1 MSNFRK
7 SGRILSWLVVFL
19 AVSAGYLYAFPQ
31 PNVFYA
37 VIVALHAAGGVLATI
52 LLLVFLVS
60 LLRNG
65 SLSAKAG
72 WLLIAA
78 GAVLGVILI
87 KTGTPRNEW
96 NKLYFHIIISLAG
109 VGLLLADWWGRR
121 RRWESGTGSKV
132 VAGVVASRALFRNA
146 CAGWLCRALHPP
158 RLGITESHRE
168 SRPCLLKPWT
178 GKATAA
184 RPFLSQFRA
193 GLRQAEDSQQVLHGV
208 GLLQALPRGHLQP
221 VVQLGPPLLVVQQSV
236 VSQEHRVHA
245 GRRSAP
251 SLRSGAADAT
261 IRPCSTAG

>member
-96 NKLYFHIIISLAG
+96 NKLYFHILISLAG
-109 VGLLLADWWGRR
+109 VGVLLSGLVGQTAPLGIGYGIEGGRR
-121 RRWESGTGSKV
+121 RR
-132 VAGVVASRALFRNA
+132 ASRALFRNA
-146 CAGWLCRALHPP
+146 CARWLCRALHPP

-168 SRPCLLKPWT
+168 S
-178 GKATAA
+178 
-184 RPFLSQFRA
+184 
-193 GLRQAEDSQQVLHGV
+193 H
-208 GLLQALPRGHLQP
+208 
-221 VVQLGPPLLVVQQSV
+221 
-236 VSQEHRVHA
+236 HA
-245 GRRSAP
+245 S
-251 SLRSGAADAT
+251 
-261 IRPCSTAG
+261 